1 LHFRWNFGFHLNQI
15 LISYYQKFYE
25 NRIDSIKPLHAWNE
39 HFRLKIR
46 CFKKLLIPSTPKNRS
61 ERDWTGP
68 CKYEPVSKQSKIFY
82 WFTNM
87 HKIKKNMYKEILFRA
102 PEYWM
107 MQFMTYFNNWFKLI
121 VLCSTQNWLESY
133 QKPKFHDAEN
143 PKIVFFV
150 LLVVF

>member
-1 LHFRWNFGFHLNQI
+1 MHFRWNFGFHLNQI

-87 HKIKKNMYKEILFRA
+87 HKIKKICIKKYYSEHLNIEWCNLWHTSITGSNSLSFVQLKIDSNRIKN
-102 PEYWM
+102 
-107 MQFMTYFNNWFKLI
+107 QNFMTLKI
-121 VLCSTQNWLESY
+121 
-133 QKPKFHDAEN
+133 QK
-143 PKIVFFV
+143 
-150 LLVVF
+150 